1 MSQTK
6 TNSEVVAVATEVKQL
21 GRPVNTN
28 SVRQQKLAKV
38 AELKA
43 QGVEIKRGR
52 KPVETSK
59 NQTKK
64 ARFEALRAQG
74 VEIRRGRPKMIK
86 AEVVNVEAVVE
97 N

>member
-1 MSQTK
+1 MSKSK
-6 TNSEVVAVATEVKQL
+6 TNSEVVAVATETKSL

-43 QGVEIKRGR
+43 QGLEVKRGR

-59 NQTKK
+59 NQAKL
-64 ARFEALRAQG
+64 ARFEALRSPG
-74 VEIRRGRPKMIK
+74 IEVRRGRPKMVK
-86 AEVVNVEAVVE
+86 AEVAAN
-97 N
+97 

>member
-6 TNSEVVAVATEVKQL
+6 TNSEVVAVATEVKVK

-52 KPVETSK
+52 KPVETSR

-86 AEVVNVEAVVE
+86 AEVAAN
-97 N
+97 

>member
-1 MSQTK
+1 MSQTT
-6 TNSEVVAVATEVKQL
+6 TNSEAVAVATEVKQL

-86 AEVVNVEAVVE
+86 AEVAAN
-97 N
+97 

>member
-6 TNSEVVAVATEVKQL
+6 TNSEVVAVATEVKVK

-86 AEVVNVEAVVE
+86 AEVAAN
-97 N
+97 

>member
-6 TNSEVVAVATEVKQL
+6 TNLEAVAVATEVKVK

-28 SVRQQKLAKV
+28 SVRQQKLAKI

-43 QGVEIKRGR
+43 QGIEVKRGR

-59 NQTKK
+59 NQAKK

-74 VEIRRGRPKMIK
+74 VEIKRGRPAK
-86 AEVVNVEAVVE
+86 AKVEVAAE
-97 N
+97 

>member
-1 MSQTK
+1 MSKTK
-6 TNSEVVAVATEVKQL
+6 TNSEVVAVVTEVKSL

-43 QGVEIKRGR
+43 QGLEIKRGR

-59 NQTKK
+59 NQAKL

-74 VEIRRGRPKMIK
+74 IEVRRGRPKMVK
-86 AEVVNVEAVVE
+86 AEPEMVTAD
-97 N
+97 

>member
-6 TNSEVVAVATEVKQL
+6 TNSEVVAVATEVKVK

-28 SVRQQKLAKV
+28 SVRQQRLAKA

-59 NQTKK
+59 NQAKK
-64 ARFEALRAQG
+64 VRFEALRAQG

-86 AEVVNVEAVVE
+86 AEVTA
-97 N
+97 

>member
-6 TNSEVVAVATEVKQL
+6 TNSEVIAVATEVKVK

-28 SVRQQKLAKV
+28 SVRQQK

-59 NQTKK
+59 NQAKK

-86 AEVVNVEAVVE
+86 TEVAAN
-97 N
+97 

>member
-1 MSQTK
+1 ME
-6 TNSEVVAVATEVKQL
+6 NTENKKRP
-21 GRPVNTN
+21 GRPVVAN

-86 AEVVNVEAVVE
+86 AEVVTEIATAE
-97 N
+97 

>member
-1 MSQTK
+1 MSQTE
-6 TNSEVVAVATEVKQL
+6 TNLEAVAVATEVKAK

-43 QGVEIKRGR
+43 QGIEIKRGR

-59 NQTKK
+59 NQAKK

-74 VEIRRGRPKMIK
+74 VEIKRGRPAK
-86 AEVVNVEAVVE
+86 AKVEVAAE
-97 N
+97 

>member
-6 TNSEVVAVATEVKQL
+6 TNSEVVAVATEVKVK

-74 VEIRRGRPKMIK
+74 VEIKRGRPKMIK
-86 AEVVNVEAVVE
+86 AEVAAN
-97 N
+97 

>member
-1 MSQTK
+1 MSQTE
-6 TNSEVVAVATEVKQL
+6 TNLEAVAVATEVKQK

-43 QGVEIKRGR
+43 QGIEVKRGR

-59 NQTKK
+59 NQAKK

-74 VEIRRGRPKMIK
+74 IEVRRGRPKMVK
-86 AEVVNVEAVVE
+86 AEA
-97 N
+97 

>member
-6 TNSEVVAVATEVKQL
+6 TNSEVVAVATEVKVK

-59 NQTKK
+59 NQAKK

-86 AEVVNVEAVVE
+86 AEIAAN
-97 N
+97 

>member
-6 TNSEVVAVATEVKQL
+6 TNSEVVAVATEVKVK

-28 SVRQQKLAKV
+28 SVRQQRLAKV

-59 NQTKK
+59 NQAKK

-86 AEVVNVEAVVE
+86 AEVTA
-97 N
+97 

>member
-6 TNSEVVAVATEVKQL
+6 TNSEVVAVATEVKLL

-86 AEVVNVEAVVE
+86 AEVAAN
-97 N
+97 

>member
-6 TNSEVVAVATEVKQL
+6 TNLEAVATATEVKVK

-43 QGVEIKRGR
+43 QGIEVKRGR

-59 NQTKK
+59 NQAKK

-74 VEIRRGRPKMIK
+74 VENKRGRPAK
-86 AEVVNVEAVVE
+86 AKVEVAAE
-97 N
+97 

>member
-6 TNSEVVAVATEVKQL
+6 TNSEVVAVATEVKVK

-59 NQTKK
+59 NQAKK

-86 AEVVNVEAVVE
+86 AEVTA
-97 N
+97 

>member
-1 MSQTK
+1 MSQIK
-6 TNSEVVAVATEVKQL
+6 TNSEVVAVATEVKVK

-86 AEVVNVEAVVE
+86 AEVAAN
-97 N
+97 

>member
-6 TNSEVVAVATEVKQL
+6 TNSEVVAVATEVKVK

-86 AEVVNVEAVVE
+86 AEIAAN
-97 N
+97 

>member
-6 TNSEVVAVATEVKQL
+6 TNSEVVAVATEVKVK

-28 SVRQQKLAKV
+28 SVRQQRLAKA

-59 NQTKK
+59 NQAKK

-86 AEVVNVEAVVE
+86 AEVTA
-97 N
+97 

>member
-6 TNSEVVAVATEVKQL
+6 TNSEVIAVATEVKVK

-59 NQTKK
+59 NQAKK

-86 AEVVNVEAVVE
+86 AEVAAN
-97 N
+97 

>member
-6 TNSEVVAVATEVKQL
+6 TNSEVVAVATEVKVK

-59 NQTKK
+59 NQAKK

-86 AEVVNVEAVVE
+86 AEVAAN
-97 N
+97 

>member
-6 TNSEVVAVATEVKQL
+6 TNSEVVTVATEVKVK

-59 NQTKK
+59 NQAKK

-74 VEIRRGRPKMIK
+74 VKIRRGRPKMIK
-86 AEVVNVEAVVE
+86 AEVAAN
-97 N
+97 

>member
-6 TNSEVVAVATEVKQL
+6 TNSEVVAVATEVKVK

-59 NQTKK
+59 NQAKK

-86 AEVVNVEAVVE
+86 AEITA
-97 N
+97 